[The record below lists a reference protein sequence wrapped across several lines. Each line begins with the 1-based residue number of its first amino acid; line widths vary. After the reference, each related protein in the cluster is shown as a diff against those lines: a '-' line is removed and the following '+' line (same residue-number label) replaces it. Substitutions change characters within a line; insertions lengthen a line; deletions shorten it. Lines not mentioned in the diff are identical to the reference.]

1 MYSPG
6 GLAVLFIGLEVQ
18 LDVNAPDDENVP
30 FHLDL
35 ANSFGVQPVV
45 RRRDLTRLQRASECA
60 RESAGRCGDDVVQS
74 RGMCLEGPWWQF
86 VMIGNWAVRP
96 EYHWLGFDWQVRPA
110 NRSFDAFDAYFG
122 SVYNV
127 SHVEPPDHR
136 SYPMMLWWATE
147 LHDRAYGRLYRS

>member
-18 LDVNAPDDENVP
+18 LYVNAPDDENVP

-35 ANSFGVQPVV
+35 ANSLGVQPVV

-60 RESAGRCGDDVVQS
+60 GESAGGCGDDIVQS
-74 RGMCLEGPWWQF
+74 RGMCLERPWWQF
-86 VMIGNWAVRP
+86 VMIRNRAVRP
-96 EYHWLGFDWQVRPA
+96 EYHWLGFGWQVRPA
-110 NRSFDAFDAYFG
+110 NRSFHPFDTHFG

-127 SHVEPPDHR
+127 SHVDLPDHR
-136 SYPMMLWWATE
+136 SYPTMLWWATE